1 MQNRIEN
8 AMGKQLNFVSLHTCT
23 LVSCIQPKYVIFA
36 QQSLMLGYGKWN
48 QLPSRGL
55 GTRVLPKRSKT
66 H

>member
-8 AMGKQLNFVSLHTCT
+8 SMGKQLNFVSLHTCA
-23 LVSCIQPKYVIFA
+23 LVSCIQPNYVIFA
-36 QQSLMLGYGKWN
+36 QQSLMLGFGKCN

-55 GTRVLPKRSKT
+55 GTGVLPKRSKK